1 MKNIFCNGFKGHTN
15 KYNARKVNINGV
27 VYDSMKEY
35 ERYME
40 LSMLQK
46 AGMIS
51 GLRRQVKF
59 VLIPAKYEET
69 EDVFTR
75 GKHRGERKRGKLIES
90 ECAYYADS
98 VYYDKNGVQVV
109 EDTKGYKKGQAYSL
123 FVIKRKLMLQVYGI
137 RIKEV

>member
-1 MKNIFCNGFKGHTN
+1 MSFYCNGFMKVN
-15 KYNARKVNINGV
+15 KYNACKVNINGV

-40 LSMLQK
+40 LSILQK
-46 AGMIS
+46 SGMIS

-69 EDVFTR
+69 EDVFIR
-75 GKHRGERKRGKLIES
+75 GKHQGEKKRGKLIES

-98 VYYDKNGVQVV
+98 VYYDNNEEQVV
-109 EDTKGYKKGQAYSL
+109 EDVKGYKKGQAYNL